1 MGLPV
6 VSTLH
11 NGIPEGVRDGE
22 TVILVPERDIN
33 ALADRH
39 IYLIENPDI
48 RFRMGMAGYKFVE
61 NRYDIRKLNERLL
74 KIYKDLCDNSYP
86 GAQRYE

>member
-1 MGLPV
+1 
-6 VSTLH
+6 
-11 NGIPEGVRDGE
+11 
-22 TVILVPERDIN
+22 
-33 ALADRH
+33 
-39 IYLIENPDI
+39 
-48 RFRMGMAGYKFVE
+48 MAGYKFVE